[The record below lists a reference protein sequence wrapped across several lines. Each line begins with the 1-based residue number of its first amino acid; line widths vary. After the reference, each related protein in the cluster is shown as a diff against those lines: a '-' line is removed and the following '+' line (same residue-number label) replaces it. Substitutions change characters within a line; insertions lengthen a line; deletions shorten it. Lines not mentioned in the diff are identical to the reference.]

1 MAVWRTSVGGARF
14 LRRTRVSLQVSIQG
28 GNGGNGRGKVNLRDV
43 RRNYA
48 RIAEVWMDETYK
60 DLFYKA
66 SGIERVK
73 GRVPLDI
80 GDISGIGGSVND
92 EQNGW
97 S

>member
-1 MAVWRTSVGGARF
+1 M
-14 LRRTRVSLQVSIQG
+14 
-28 GNGGNGRGKVNLRDV
+28 NLHDV

-60 DLFYKA
+60 NLFYKA

-80 GDISGIGGSVND
+80 GDISGIRGRMDD
-92 EQNGW
+92 EQSDW

>member
-1 MAVWRTSVGGARF
+1 M
-14 LRRTRVSLQVSIQG
+14 
-28 GNGGNGRGKVNLRDV
+28 

-80 GDISGIGGSVND
+80 GDISGIGGRMDD
-92 EQNGW
+92 EQSDW